1 MHLNGVFSLFV
12 FKPLLESPFSED
24 DIDTLVRYHRVPL
37 IFAFHS
43 QTTWSSN
50 EGWSYTCQQMLLS
63 KSPRK
68 TKMFSTKYYDIQYTV
83 HRIICCRLC

>member
-1 MHLNGVFSLFV
+1 MHS
-12 FKPLLESPFSED
+12 
-24 DIDTLVRYHRVPL
+24 IIL

-68 TKMFSTKYYDIQYTV
+68 TNRIGFMIKYKNVQY
-83 HRIICCRLC
+83 